1 MPKKTVI
8 WSPEARADLRAID
21 REIALRI
28 LRAIDTYLTTG
39 AGDVKKLQP
48 PRHEFRLRVGDYR
61 VLFPPRGGTP
71 HRPPGGSSPPANPPS
86 KQGEGRSLSPPHPK
100 PQSRANEVSR

>member
-61 VLFPPRGGTP
+61 VLFLPKEERTIEVLRLL
-71 HRPPGGSSPPANPPS
+71 HRREAY
-86 KQGEGRSLSPPHPK
+86 R
-100 PQSRANEVSR
+100 

>member
-28 LRAIDTYLTTG
+28 LRAIDIYLTTG

-48 PRHEFRLRVGDYR
+48 PRHEFRLRAGDYR
-61 VLFPPRGGTP
+61 VLFLSKEERTIEVLRVL
-71 HRPPGGSSPPANPPS
+71 HRREAY
-86 KQGEGRSLSPPHPK
+86 R
-100 PQSRANEVSR
+100 

>member
-1 MPKKTVI
+1 MPKKTVL

-21 REIALRI
+21 RETALRI
-28 LRAIDTYLTTG
+28 LHTIDSYLTTG

-61 VLFPPRGGTP
+61 VLFLPKEELSIEDGTLYFSV
-71 HRPPGGSSPPANPPS
+71 RFTD
-86 KQGEGRSLSPPHPK
+86 KTDFSL
-100 PQSRANEVSR
+100 R

>member
-28 LRAIDTYLTTG
+28 LRAIETYLTTG

-61 VLFPPRGGTP
+61 VLFLPKEERTIEVLRVL
-71 HRPPGGSSPPANPPS
+71 HRREAY
-86 KQGEGRSLSPPHPK
+86 R
-100 PQSRANEVSR
+100 

>member
-1 MPKKTVI
+1 MSKKTVI

-21 REIALRI
+21 RETALRI
-28 LRAIDTYLTTG
+28 LRSIDSYLTTG

-61 VLFPPRGGTP
+61 VLFLPKEELSIEVLRVL
-71 HRPPGGSSPPANPPS
+71 HRREAY
-86 KQGEGRSLSPPHPK
+86 R
-100 PQSRANEVSR
+100 

>member
-61 VLFPPRGGTP
+61 VLFLPKEERTIEVLRVL
-71 HRPPGGSSPPANPPS
+71 HRREAY
-86 KQGEGRSLSPPHPK
+86 R
-100 PQSRANEVSR
+100 

>member
-21 REIALRI
+21 RETALRI
-28 LRAIDTYLTTG
+28 LRSIDSYLTTG

-61 VLFPPRGGTP
+61 VLFLPKEELSIEVLRVL
-71 HRPPGGSSPPANPPS
+71 HRREAY
-86 KQGEGRSLSPPHPK
+86 R
-100 PQSRANEVSR
+100 